1 MIIKVHIFYL
11 HIKIMYYWHKLITK
25 NNPLRRENKKWIKNP
40 QINEYSL
47 SLSHLQG
54 FSFTITCMP
63 NVILAFLATYTSHP
77 YIY

>member
-1 MIIKVHIFYL
+1 MKSLDVLCFLLVYDKWLLKFIFFIYIL
-11 HIKIMYYWHKLITK
+11 KLW
-25 NNPLRRENKKWIKNP
+25 RENKKWIKNP

-77 YIY
+77 